1 MPDRADS
8 WTFEWRR
15 SWNEVWDDS
24 FTARWRRLL
33 EAATWSH
40 VYHRPELVRRW
51 AETVGLVCGAQP
63 HFGLATASSGAQ
75 LLLPWIVVRQAG
87 RFVVRRTL
95 ESVGRELFGYHTPLL
110 AGAAPSEIDWEH
122 FWQEAQASAG
132 SACDQALFRLIEPEF
147 SAGPE
152 MLRVSEE
159 CPVLPLEHCA
169 DLDAVLARC
178 SSSHRVDVKRQL
190 RRARERGEVTLWTAG
205 RAESAAALDS
215 FHRELWPAYRKVW
228 ENRSEKS
235 TLVGPPVEA
244 FLELAAS
251 AGVQEGW
258 THYSVL
264 RIGDTA
270 VAWHLGF
277 MDAGRLYYWVPTH
290 DVSWSNYSPGK
301 LMLAELAALGC
312 RSGWRE
318 IHLLTGHHAYKSA
331 WNPAP
336 RSMTAVAW
344 TARSARGRLMA
355 WYDARAHA

>member
-1 MPDRADS
+1 MPHRADS

-15 SWNEVWDDS
+15 SWAEVWDDS

-51 AETVGLVCGAQP
+51 VNTVGLACGAEP
-63 HFGLATASSGAQ
+63 HFGLATSSSGAQ

-110 AGAAPSEIDWEH
+110 AGAAPAEIDWNQ
-122 FWQEAQASAG
+122 FWEEAQASAG
-132 SACDQALFRLIEPEF
+132 SVCDQALFRLIEPEF

-152 MLRVSEE
+152 MRRASEE

-169 DLDAVLARC
+169 DLEAVLARC

-190 RRARERGEVTLWTAG
+190 RRARERGEITLWAAG
-205 RAESAAALDS
+205 RAEWAAAVDN

-228 ENRSEKS
+228 DTRPEKS
-235 TLVGPPVEA
+235 TLTGPAVEA
-244 FLELAAS
+244 FLELAVR

-264 RIGDTA
+264 RIGGTP

-277 MDAGRLYYWVPTH
+277 LDAGRLYYWVPTH
-290 DVSWSNYSPGK
+290 DVTWSNYSPGK

-312 RSGWRE
+312 RSGWRG
-318 IHLLTGHHAYKSA
+318 IHLLTGQHAYKSA
-331 WNPAP
+331 WNPVL

-344 TARSARGRLMA
+344 TSRSTRGRLMA